1 MTDNFDLSSY
11 MSPNRVL
18 SFVKTTKEQVIKAL
32 IDNINKDMDEDH
44 AESIKAAVFARE
56 KETSTGIGNGVA
68 IPHARI
74 ANIKQSMIS
83 IARIE
88 EGLDWNAIDKKP
100 VHLVFMIVTSAVE
113 DRKYIRLL
121 SRLMLGLKEESYIKK
136 LIMAPDTDDIYN
148 KLVSK

>member
-11 MSPNRVL
+11 LSPSRVL
-18 SFVKTTKEQVIKAL
+18 SFVKATKEQVIKAL
-32 IDNINKDMDEDH
+32 IENINKDMEEDLS
-44 AESIKAAVFARE
+44 ESIKAAIYARE

-100 VHLVFMIVTSAVE
+100 VYLVFMIVTNAVE

-121 SRLMLGLKEESYIKK
+121 SRLMLGLKEESYIQK

-148 KLVSK
+148 KLMSR

>member
-74 ANIKQSMIS
+74 ANIKQSIIS

-100 VHLVFMIVTSAVE
+100 VHLVFMIVTNAVE